1 MKNKGLIIGL
11 IAIIVILIGVV
22 VFLLVRDNNEENVEA
37 TPTDAEKFAEEY
49 PSMPDDNVFT
59 YATVDEIIDVL
70 DGGSGIVYLGFPECQ
85 WCEAYVPYLN
95 EVAKDV
101 GISEILYYNILQFL
115 QLYVY
120 LPMMFRECLDIVIVA
135 YPTFQQTVNIWEH
148 CLFLILHVFPYLVR
162 IFIIQFHDKT
172 RKIVIL
178 IECIFKFLAYGR
190 QLEIEVI
197 LMRGL
202 QIMKER
208 WYRETSTVIKIPIAI
223 D

>member
-95 EVAKDV
+95 KVAKDV
-101 GISEILYYNILQFL
+101 GISEILYYNIREDRSNNSENYQRIVELLDGYLQNDEDGNPRI
-115 QLYVY
+115 YV
-120 LPMMFRECLDIVIVA
+120 PAVI
-135 YPTFQQTVNIWEH
+135 FVNNGTMVG
-148 CLFLILHVFPYLVR
+148 F
-162 IFIIQFHDKT
+162 DD
-172 RKIVIL
+172 
-178 IECIFKFLAYGR
+178 
-190 QLEIEVI
+190 
-197 LMRGL
+197 
-202 QIMKER
+202 
-208 WYRETSTVIKIPIAI
+208 ETSLDTGGFTNPDDYWTEEEVNDLKSRLTSYMQSCTVCT
-223 D
+223 DCNS